1 MTMTKTQR
9 FAGAIALALGIASST
24 PALARCTPHVG
35 EPDIVDTSMLEVKA
49 SSVDVSVD
57 GGRRWVT
64 TLGTIANPS
73 RNCFQNVVLELQ
85 YFDAAKNH
93 VDTLSETLE
102 GVVVPAGE
110 TVQFRVREP
119 ASRDAAAY
127 VSQSVRV
134 VDADMRWTKAPA
146 ATNAFVDLLTSWA
159 PMLILI
165 AVWIYFIRRSSSG
178 KSLQGRMF
186 AVMEQ
191 QLEVA
196 RAQSLA
202 IQKAAAALER
212 RAGGDAAH

>member
-1 MTMTKTQR
+1 MKKMR
-9 FAGAIALALGIASST
+9 SMAGVAALLAGIGSST
-24 PALARCTPHVG
+24 AASAGCTAHVG
-35 EPDIVDTSMLEVKA
+35 APDIVDTSMLVVTPT
-49 SSVDVSVD
+49 SMDVSVD
-57 GGRRWVT
+57 AGRKLVT

-73 RNCFQNVVLELQ
+73 HDCFLNVQLELQ

-93 VDTLSETLE
+93 VDTVTETLE
-102 GVVVPAGE
+102 GLTVPAGE

-127 VSQSVRV
+127 VSQSVRL
-134 VDADMRWTKAPA
+134 VDADMRWTKAPP
-146 ATNAFVDLLTSWA
+146 ATHPFTDVLLSWA
-159 PMLILI
+159 PMLLLI
-165 AVWIYFIRRSSSG
+165 AVWIYFIRRQNSG

-191 QLEVA
+191 QLEIA

-212 RAGGDAAH
+212 RAGGDAPG

>member
-1 MTMTKTQR
+1 MKKMQW
-9 FAGAIALALGIASST
+9 FAAILALALGAASST
-24 PALARCTPHVG
+24 SALAGCNARVG
-35 EPDIVDTSMLEVKA
+35 APAIVDTSMLVVA
-49 SSVDVSVD
+49 PTSMDVTVES
-57 GGRRWVT
+57 GHRLVT

-73 RNCFQNVVLELQ
+73 RDCFQNVVLELQ

-93 VDTLSETLE
+93 VDTVTEAVDGL
-102 GVVVPAGE
+102 VVPAGD
-110 TVQFRVREP
+110 TAQFRVRES
-119 ASRDAAAY
+119 AARDATAY

-134 VDADMRWTKAPA
+134 VDAGVRWTKEPPSGQS
-146 ATNAFVDLLTSWA
+146 VIDLLVPWL
-159 PMLILI
+159 PMLLLI
-165 AVWIYFIRRSSSG
+165 GVWIYFMRRYSSG

-212 RAGGDAAH
+212 RAAGDDAPR